1 MTALETMIEQ
11 GPRPDDVKAWVDDLI
26 SQTRQADLDSAQKA
40 SLLGSLEDLKRES
53 VGQAGRRVIVA
64 LGGRTHQGKSA
75 KAFFSEC
82 YEVRSALIHGQFP
95 RPSREQVGGLASHL
109 EHFVGHLISGQLAQ
123 GLSD

>member
-1 MTALETMIEQ
+1 MLMTALETMIEQ

-64 LGGRTHQGKSA
+64 LGAAPTRASQ
-75 KAFFSEC
+75 
-82 YEVRSALIHGQFP
+82 P
-95 RPSREQVGGLASHL
+95 RPSSPSAMRYA
-109 EHFVGHLISGQLAQ
+109 AP
-123 GLSD
+123 LSMDTFPVLVESRSAG